1 MSDDGP
7 AWMVITLDDKIARR
21 QGVPA
26 VIPVPKAELETI
38 AEKGLGLDR
47 VKAWVTAFLKAAPPS
62 WRAANAPLAKR
73 YDAFLSKLDMWKKG
87 QAAFEK
93 RDYAT
98 AIASFKLIGNVDKE
112 DHAAKLNLAASLSN
126 TGDFTTALGVLESIR
141 ATFDGEADYHVA
153 IGQVHLAMKEAAKAT
168 EEMVLALEAKPD
180 CLPALEALKGLGFL
194 VTIYEDPKDAA
205 SLVFVRADSVVEYLT
220 TVWDAQ
226 PRDATYYLEQM
237 AYHQSEGRD
246 AVVLAAAEKVLCA
259 TPAPQAAAL
268 EALEAGRVS
277 ALRALGRT
285 DDSVAAACA
294 YLASNVVSARL
305 EVELAQSLASA
316 GKKDESAAAT
326 KRALAIDPGDLMAL
340 TLQFGAEDPN
350 DLEQVAKTLPALTA
364 YAAEHPT
371 SAGALRALAR
381 AKLSTNA
388 TDEALDLLAKAVA
401 LSPADEDLRTEYWG
415 ELRKAGKY
423 EAVVADA
430 ETLADKTGCHWGLRW
445 SEAESYAALGKKMEA
460 RTLYT
465 QINNDAKLHV
475 DVRRRAKRAA
485 MGLIG

>member
-1 MSDDGP
+1 MSDDGTG
-7 AWMVITLDDKIARR
+7 WMVITLEDKIARR

-62 WRAANAPLAKR
+62 WRAQNAPLAKR

-93 RDYAT
+93 RDYPA

-126 TGDFTTALGVLESIR
+126 TGDFTTALGHLESIR
-141 ATFDGEADYHVA
+141 ATFEGEADYHVA
-153 IGQVHLAMKEAAKAT
+153 IGQVHLAMKETEKAT

-205 SLVFVRADSVVEYLT
+205 SLVFVRSDAVIEYLT
-220 TVWDAQ
+220 GVWDAQ
-226 PRDATYYLEQM
+226 PRETAFFLEQM
-237 AYHQSEGRD
+237 AYHQAEGRH
-246 AVVLAAAEKVLCA
+246 AVVLAAAEKA
-259 TPAPQAAAL
+259 SSASPGL

-285 DDSVAAACA
+285 DESLAAAQA
-294 YLASNVVSARL
+294 YLAKNPASARL
-305 EVELAQSLASA
+305 EVELAQSLATA

-326 KRALAIDPGDLMAL
+326 KRALAIDPGDLMGL

-350 DLEQVAKTLPALTA
+350 DLEQVARTLPALKA

-371 SAGALRALAR
+371 SAGALRVLAR
-381 AKLSTNA
+381 AKLATDA

-401 LSPADEDLRTEYWG
+401 LTPTDEDLRTEYWG
-415 ELRKAGKY
+415 ELRKAGKH
-423 EAVVADA
+423 EAVIADA

-465 QINNDAKLHV
+465 QLNNDPKLHV
-475 DVRRRAKRAA
+475 DIRRRAKRAA